1 MAWAMTFSTSLL
13 SLIRYSINSFFSYHL
28 LNGSVVYV
36 GTGMVCMVMRHCTF
50 RIIHAGVVHICHSG
64 LGVLG

>member
-1 MAWAMTFSTSLL
+1 MGNDFLHFSTFVNSLFNQL
-13 SLIRYSINSFFSYHL
+13 FFSYHL